1 MTHLQMNGIIKH
13 FSGVPALRSVDFEVK
28 GGEVHAL
35 LGANGAGKST
45 LMKILTGAYQ
55 ADAGTISLDGSEAA
69 IHSPQDAKA
78 LGIQCVY
85 QEVDTALIPYL
96 SVAENILLDQLV
108 QTKAKGLINWQRL
121 YSQAE
126 EILQSLGFSI
136 PVKKH
141 VEACTLSEK
150 QLILIARATVQ
161 KAKLVI
167 FDEPTAPLSSK
178 ESERL
183 FQIIARLKQNGVG
196 IIYISH
202 RLPEIFQICDRITIM
217 RDGRNVTTKKTSE
230 TNLDEVITHMLGKS
244 FAEEFPKVQVP
255 IGEPLLEVTG
265 AAGGKVSGADLTV
278 REGEIV
284 GVVGLVGAGKTELA
298 RLLFGA
304 DGMEGGKVTL
314 KGRQVH
320 FRSPKDAVEAG
331 IVLVPE
337 ERRKEGIFV
346 EESVK
351 NNLSVTTLAKWSP
364 LGFIRRGME
373 SGHAR
378 ELVNKLDVKTAD
390 ISQLVGFLSGGNQQ
404 KVAIG
409 KWLGTECD
417 VFMFDE
423 PTKGVDIGAKS
434 DIYRLIGNLV
444 EQKKGVLYFSCE
456 FQEVIGIADRILVMF
471 EGKIVKELSR
481 EQATQELIMYY
492 ASGGE

>member
-1 MTHLQMNGIIKH
+1 MQGIVKH
-13 FSGVPALRSVDFEVK
+13 FSGVPALQSVDFEVK
-28 GGEVHAL
+28 AGEVHAL

-55 ADAGTISLDGSEAA
+55 ADRGTIAIDGRQVA
-69 IHSPQDAKA
+69 IQSPQDAKA

-108 QTKAKGLINWQRL
+108 QSKSKELISWKRL
-121 YSQAE
+121 FAEAE
-126 EILQSLGFSI
+126 EILRSFGFSI
-136 PVKKH
+136 PVKKQA
-141 VEACTLSEK
+141 EECTLSEK

-161 KAKLVI
+161 KAKYVI
-167 FDEPTAPLSSK
+167 FDEPTAPLSNK

-183 FQIIARLKQNGVG
+183 FQIIAQLKKAGVG

-202 RLPEIFQICDRITIM
+202 RLPEIFEICDRITIM
-217 RDGRNVTTKKTSE
+217 RDGQGVITKE
-230 TNLDEVITHMLGKS
+230 TPATNMDEVISHMLGKTFS
-244 FAEEFPKVQVP
+244 EEFPKVQVP
-255 IGEPLLEVTG
+255 IGEPLLEITG
-265 AAGGKVSGADLTV
+265 VKGGKVRGADLAV

-304 DGMEGGKVTL
+304 DPADEGEIKL
-314 KGRQVH
+314 KGSPVRL
-320 FRSPKDAVEAG
+320 RTPKDAVDAG
-331 IVLVPE
+331 VVLVPE

-351 NNLSVTTLAKWSP
+351 NNLSVATLAKWSP
-364 LGFIRRGME
+364 LGFVRKATE
-373 SGHAR
+373 SGQAWDVVR
-378 ELVNKLDVKTAD
+378 KLGVKTAD
-390 ISQLVGFLSGGNQQ
+390 IGQLVGFLSGGNQQ

-409 KWLGTECD
+409 KWLATD
-417 VFMFDE
+417 ASIFMFDE

-434 DIYRLIGNLV
+434 DIYRLIGNLAG
-444 EQKKGVLYFSCE
+444 QKKGILYFSCE
-456 FQEVIGIADRILVMF
+456 FQEVLGIADCILVMF

>member
-1 MTHLQMNGIIKH
+1 MSTLQMQSISKQ

-28 GGEVHAL
+28 AGEVHAL

-55 ADAGTISLDGSEAA
+55 ADAGTIAIDGCQVE
-69 IHSPQDAKA
+69 IDSPQDAKA

-96 SVAENILLDQLV
+96 SVAENILMDRQV
-108 QTKAKGLINWQRL
+108 QSKSRSLINWQRL
-121 YSQAE
+121 YAE
-126 EILQSLGFSI
+126 SEAILRNFGFSI

-141 VEACTLSEK
+141 VEECTLSEK

-161 KAKLVI
+161 QAKFVI
-167 FDEPTAPLSSK
+167 FDEPTAPLSNK

-183 FQIIARLKQNGVG
+183 FQIIDQLKKAGVG

-202 RLPEIFQICDRITIM
+202 RLPEIFQICDRITVM
-217 RDGRNVTTKKTSE
+217 RDGQRVITTETTS
-230 TNLDEVITHMLGKS
+230 TNMDEVISHMLGKTFS
-244 FAEEFPKVQVP
+244 EEFPKLNVP
-255 IGEPLLEVTG
+255 IGEPILELEGV
-265 AAGGKVSGADLTV
+265 AGGQVRGANLTV

-298 RLLFGA
+298 RIIFGA
-304 DGMEGGKVTL
+304 DALDEGEIRLSGKKL
-314 KGRQVH
+314 RLG
-320 FRSPKDAVEAG
+320 SPQDAVAAG

-351 NNLSVTTLAKWSP
+351 NNLSVATLAKWSP
-364 LGFIRRGME
+364 MGFIRKRLE
-373 SGHAR
+373 AEQASG
-378 ELVNKLDVKTAD
+378 LVRQLGVKTAN
-390 ISQLVGFLSGGNQQ
+390 IGQLVGFLSGGNQQ

-409 KWLGTECD
+409 KWLGTD
-417 VFMFDE
+417 ARIFMFDE

-434 DIYRLIGNLV
+434 DIYRLIGNLAA
-444 EQKKGVLYFSCE
+444 EKKGILYFSCE

-471 EGKIVKELSR
+471 EGKIVKEMSR
-481 EQATQELIMYY
+481 EQATQESIMYY

>member
-1 MTHLQMNGIIKH
+1 MKGIAKQ
-13 FSGVPALRSVDFEVK
+13 FSGVPALRSVDFEVR

-55 ADAGTISLDGSEAA
+55 ADGGSITIDDKLVS
-69 IHSPQDAKA
+69 IQSPQDAKA

-96 SVAENILLDQLV
+96 SVAENILLDRIV
-108 QTKAKGLINWQRL
+108 SGKSKGLINWQSL
-121 YSQAE
+121 YNESEQ
-126 EILQSLGFSI
+126 ILSSFGFSI
-136 PVKKH
+136 PVRML
-141 VEACTLSEK
+141 VEQCTLSEK

-161 KAKLVI
+161 KAKYVI
-167 FDEPTAPLSSK
+167 FDEPTAPLSTK

-183 FQIIARLKQNGVG
+183 FQIIAQLKQAGVG

-202 RLPEIFQICDRITIM
+202 RLPEIFEICDRITIM
-217 RDGRNVTTKKTSE
+217 RDGQHVVTTE
-230 TNLDEVITHMLGKS
+230 TTATDMDEVIANMLGKS
-244 FAEEFPKVQVP
+244 FEEEFPKVEVP
-255 IGEPLLEVTG
+255 IGEKIIEVSG
-265 AAGGKVSGADLTV
+265 LAGGKVRGVDLHV

-298 RLLFGA
+298 RLLFAADQAEAGA
-304 DGMEGGKVTL
+304 IRLHDVRL
-314 KGRQVH
+314 SL
-320 FRSPKDAVEAG
+320 RSPKDAVDSG

-346 EESVK
+346 EESVQ
-351 NNLSVTTLAKWSP
+351 NNLSVASLEKRSW
-364 LGFIRRGME
+364 LGFIKRGE
-373 SGHAR
+373 EAVNAS
-378 ELVNKLDVKTAD
+378 ELVQRLGVKTAD
-390 ISQLVGFLSGGNQQ
+390 IKQLVGFLSGGNQQ

-409 KWLGTECD
+409 KWLDTNAHI
-417 VFMFDE
+417 FMFDE

-434 DIYRLIGNLV
+434 DIYRLIGNLA
-444 EQKKGVLYFSCE
+444 EQGKGVLYFSCE

-471 EGKIVKELSR
+471 EGRIVKELSR
-481 EQATQELIMYY
+481 EEATQEEIMYY

>member
-1 MTHLQMNGIIKH
+1 MSTLQMQGIEKQ

-28 GGEVHAL
+28 AGEVHAL

-55 ADAGTISLDGSEAA
+55 LDSGTISIGGETVQ
-69 IHSPQDAKA
+69 IQSPQDAKA

-96 SVAENILLDQLV
+96 SVAENILQDRLV
-108 QTKAKGLINWQRL
+108 QAKGSGWINWKRL
-121 YSQAE
+121 YDESE
-126 EILQSLGFSI
+126 ELLRKFGFSI
-136 PVKKH
+136 PVKMT
-141 VEACTLSEK
+141 VEECSLSEK
-150 QLILIARATVQ
+150 QLILIARAALQ
-161 KAKLVI
+161 KAKYVI
-167 FDEPTAPLSSK
+167 FDEPTAPLSTK

-183 FQIIARLKQNGVG
+183 FQIIAQLKQEGVG

-202 RLPEIFQICDRITIM
+202 RLPEIFEICDRITVM
-217 RDGRNVTTKKTSE
+217 RDGRHVVTTETASTSI
-230 TNLDEVITHMLGKS
+230 DEIIGHMLGKS
-244 FAEEFPKVQVP
+244 FEEEFPKAKVD
-255 IGEPLLEVTG
+255 IGEPILEVKG
-265 AAGGKVSGADLTV
+265 AKGGKVRGADLTV

-304 DGMEGGKVTL
+304 DAAEAGDIRL
-314 KGRQVH
+314 KGAPLQLRT
-320 FRSPKDAVEAG
+320 PKDAVDAG

-351 NNLSVTTLAKWSP
+351 NNLSVASLTKWSRF
-364 LGFIRRGME
+364 GFVRGGSE
-373 SGHAR
+373 SGLAR
-378 ELVNKLDVKTAD
+378 ELVQRLGVKTAD

-409 KWLGTECD
+409 KWLETD
-417 VFMFDE
+417 ASIFMFDE

-434 DIYRLIGNLV
+434 DIYRLIGNLA
-444 EQKKGVLYFSCE
+444 QQRKGILYFSCE
-456 FQEVIGIADRILVMF
+456 FPEVIGIADRILVMC
-471 EGKIVKELSR
+471 EGRIVKELSR
-481 EQATQELIMYY
+481 EEATQEVIMYY

>member
-1 MTHLQMNGIIKH
+1 MKGIVKH
-13 FSGVPALRSVDFEVK
+13 FSGVPALQSVQFEVK
-28 GGEVHAL
+28 AGEVHAL

-55 ADAGTISLDGSEAA
+55 ADEGSISIDGHDVA
-69 IHSPQDAKA
+69 IRSPQDAKA

-108 QTKAKGLINWQRL
+108 SSKKKGLVNWQSL
-121 YSQAE
+121 YAE
-126 EILQSLGFSI
+126 SEKILQGFGFSI
-136 PVKKH
+136 PVKML
-141 VEACTLSEK
+141 VEQCTLSEK

-161 KAKLVI
+161 QAKYVI
-167 FDEPTAPLSSK
+167 FDEPTAPLSTK

-183 FQIIARLKQNGVG
+183 FQIIAQLKSAGVG

-202 RLPEIFQICDRITIM
+202 RLPEIFEICDRITIM
-217 RDGRNVTTKKTSE
+217 RDGQGVITTETTATSM
-230 TNLDEVITHMLGKS
+230 DEVISHMLGKS
-244 FAEEFPKVQVP
+244 FAEEFPKVEVP
-255 IGEPLLEVTG
+255 IGEPILEVQGIAG
-265 AAGGKVSGADLTV
+265 AKVHGVDVRV

-304 DGMEGGKVTL
+304 DPKESGEIRL
-314 KGRQVH
+314 KGKPVRMS
-320 FRSPKDAVEAG
+320 SPKDAVDAG

-351 NNLSVTTLAKWSP
+351 NNLSVATLANWSP
-364 LGFIRRGME
+364 LGFIRKGIE
-373 SGHAR
+373 SRQAKD
-378 ELVNKLDVKTAD
+378 LVQKLGVKTAD
-390 ISQLVGFLSGGNQQ
+390 IGQLVGFLSGGNQQ

-409 KWLGTECD
+409 KWVNTNASI
-417 VFMFDE
+417 FMFDE

-434 DIYRLIGNLV
+434 DIYRLIGTLA
-444 EQKKGVLYFSCE
+444 EQKKGILYFSCE

-481 EQATQELIMYY
+481 GQATQEQIMYY

>member
-1 MTHLQMNGIIKH
+1 MSVLRMQGIEKQ
-13 FSGVPALRSVDFEVK
+13 FSGVPALKSVSFEVK
-28 GGEVHAL
+28 AGEVHAL

-55 ADAGTISLDGSEAA
+55 ADGGTISIDGRQVS
-69 IHSPQDAKA
+69 IQSPQDAKA

-96 SVAENILLDQLV
+96 SVAENILLDRLV
-108 QTKAKGLINWQRL
+108 QSKGAGLIRWQQL
-121 YSQAE
+121 YAE
-126 EILQSLGFSI
+126 SEELLRGFGFSI
-136 PVKKH
+136 PVRMT
-141 VEACTLSEK
+141 VEECSLSEK

-161 KAKLVI
+161 KAKFVI
-167 FDEPTAPLSSK
+167 FDEPTAPLSTK
-178 ESERL
+178 ECERL
-183 FQIIARLKQNGVG
+183 FQIIDQLKKAGVG

-202 RLPEIFQICDRITIM
+202 RLPEIFEICDRITIM
-217 RDGRNVTTKKTSE
+217 RDGQHVITTE
-230 TNLDEVITHMLGKS
+230 TARTNMDEVIGHMLGKS
-244 FAEEFPKVQVP
+244 FAEEFPKAHVP
-255 IGEPLLEVTG
+255 IGETLLEVTG
-265 AAGGKVSGADLTV
+265 AKGGKVRHADLSV

-304 DGMEGGKVTL
+304 DEAEAGEIRL
-314 KGRQVH
+314 KGAQLRIC
-320 FRSPKDAVEAG
+320 SPKDAVDAG

-351 NNLSVTTLAKWSP
+351 NNLSVATIAKWSP
-364 LGFIRRGME
+364 LGFIR
-373 SGHAR
+373 SGLEAGQAK
-378 ELVNKLDVKTAD
+378 ELVQRLGVKTAD

-409 KWLGTECD
+409 KWLDTD
-417 VFMFDE
+417 ASVFMFDE

-434 DIYRLIGNLV
+434 DIYRLIGKLV
-444 EQKKGVLYFSCE
+444 EQRKGVLYFSCE

-471 EGKIVKELSR
+471 EGQIVKELDR

>member
-1 MTHLQMNGIIKH
+1 MKGIVKH
-13 FSGVPALRSVDFEVK
+13 FSGVPALQSVQFEVK
-28 GGEVHAL
+28 AGEVHAL

-55 ADAGTISLDGSEAA
+55 ADEGSISIDGQDVA

-108 QTKAKGLINWQRL
+108 SSKKKGLINWQSL
-121 YSQAE
+121 YAE
-126 EILQSLGFSI
+126 SEKILKGFGFSI
-136 PVKKH
+136 PVKML
-141 VEACTLSEK
+141 VEQCTLSEK

-161 KAKLVI
+161 QAKYVI
-167 FDEPTAPLSSK
+167 FDEPTAPLSTK

-183 FQIIARLKQNGVG
+183 FQIIAQLKSAGVG

-202 RLPEIFQICDRITIM
+202 RLPEIFEICDRITIM
-217 RDGRNVTTKKTSE
+217 RDGQGVITTETTS
-230 TNLDEVITHMLGKS
+230 TSMDEVISHMLGKS
-244 FAEEFPKVQVP
+244 FAEEFPKVEVP
-255 IGEPLLEVTG
+255 IGEPILEVRG
-265 AAGGKVSGADLTV
+265 VASGKVHGVDVGV

-304 DGMEGGKVTL
+304 DPKESGEIRL
-314 KGRQVH
+314 KGKPVRMS
-320 FRSPKDAVEAG
+320 SPKDAVDAG

-351 NNLSVTTLAKWSP
+351 NNLSVATLANWSP
-364 LGFIRRGME
+364 LGFIRNGIE
-373 SGHAR
+373 SRQAK
-378 ELVNKLDVKTAD
+378 ELVQKLGVKTAD
-390 ISQLVGFLSGGNQQ
+390 IGQLVGFLSGGNQQ

-409 KWLGTECD
+409 KWVNTNASI
-417 VFMFDE
+417 FMFDE

-434 DIYRLIGNLV
+434 DIYRLIGTLA
-444 EQKKGVLYFSCE
+444 EQKKGILYFSCE

-471 EGKIVKELSR
+471 EGKIVKELTR
-481 EQATQELIMYY
+481 GQATQEQIMYY

>member
-1 MTHLQMNGIIKH
+1 MSILQMRGIVKA
-13 FSGVPALRSVDFEVK
+13 FSGVPALRGVDFEVK
-28 GGEVHAL
+28 AGEVHAL

-55 ADAGTISLDGSEAA
+55 TDEGSISIDGEQLQ

-78 LGIQCVY
+78 QGVQCVY

-108 QTKAKGLINWQRL
+108 QAKSTDLIRWPRI

-126 EILQSLGFSI
+126 DILREFGFSI
-136 PVKKH
+136 SVKKQ

-161 KAKLVI
+161 KAKFVI
-167 FDEPTAPLSSK
+167 FDEPTAPLSNR
-178 ESERL
+178 ECERL
-183 FQIIARLKQNGVG
+183 FQIIAQLKQAGVG

-202 RLPEIFQICDRITIM
+202 RLPEIFQLCDRITIM
-217 RDGRNVTTKKTSE
+217 RDGQRVHTTE
-230 TNLDEVITHMLGKS
+230 TAATDMDEVISHMLGKS
-244 FAEEFPKVQVP
+244 FAEEFPKVDVE
-255 IGEPLLEVTG
+255 IGQPLLEVAG
-265 AAGGKVSGADLTV
+265 VKGGKVRGADLSV

-304 DGMEGGKVTL
+304 DPCDAGDIVL
-314 KGRQVH
+314 KGQRL
-320 FRSPKDAVEAG
+320 RLRTPKDAVDAG

-351 NNLSVTTLAKWSP
+351 HNLSVATLSSVF
-364 LGFIRRGME
+364 GFVRHSLE
-373 SGHAR
+373 ALQAN
-378 ELVNKLDVKTAD
+378 ELIKRVGVKTAD
-390 ISQLVGFLSGGNQQ
+390 SSQLVGLLSGGNQQ

-409 KWLGTECD
+409 KWLDTD
-417 VFMFDE
+417 SSIFMFDE

-434 DIYRLIGNLV
+434 DIYRLIGNLAAN
-444 EQKKGVLYFSCE
+444 KKGVLYFSCE
-456 FQEVIGIADRILVMF
+456 FAEVLGIADRILVMC
-471 EGKIVKELSR
+471 EGRIVKELER
-481 EQATQELIMYY
+481 EQATQERIMYY

>member
-1 MTHLQMNGIIKH
+1 MSTLHMQGIVKQ

-28 GGEVHAL
+28 AGEVHAL

-55 ADAGTISLDGSEAA
+55 ADGGSISIDGRQVS
-69 IHSPQDAKA
+69 IQSPQDAKG

-96 SVAENILLDQLV
+96 SVAENILLDQVV
-108 QTKAKGLINWQRL
+108 QSTSKGFISWQRL
-121 YSQAE
+121 YAE
-126 EILQSLGFSI
+126 SEDILRGFGFSI
-136 PVKKH
+136 PVKML
-141 VEACTLSEK
+141 VENCSLSEK

-161 KAKLVI
+161 QAKFVI
-167 FDEPTAPLSSK
+167 FDEPTAPLSNR

-183 FQIIARLKQNGVG
+183 FQIIAQLKKAGVG

-202 RLPEIFQICDRITIM
+202 RLPEIFEICDRITIM
-217 RDGRNVTTKKTSE
+217 RDGHGIITKPTE
-230 TNLDEVITHMLGKS
+230 EITMDEVISHMLGKS
-244 FAEEFPKVQVP
+244 FSEEFPKVQVP
-255 IGEPLLEVTG
+255 IGEPLLEVRG
-265 AAGGKVSGADLTV
+265 AKGGKVRGADVTV
-278 REGEIV
+278 HEGEIV

-304 DGMEGGKVTL
+304 DPSEGGEIRL
-314 KGRQVH
+314 KGRQIQL
-320 FRSPKDAVEAG
+320 RSPKDAVDAG

-351 NNLSVTTLAKWSP
+351 NNLSVATLAKWSP
-364 LGFIRRGME
+364 LGFIKRAAE
-373 SGHAR
+373 SAHAK
-378 ELVNKLDVKTAD
+378 ELVQKLGVKTAD
-390 ISQLVGFLSGGNQQ
+390 IGQVVGFLSGGNQQ

-409 KWLGTECD
+409 KWLGTD
-417 VFMFDE
+417 SSVFMFDE

-434 DIYRLIGNLV
+434 DIYRLIGSLA
-444 EQKKGVLYFSCE
+444 EQKKGILYFSCE

>member
-1 MTHLQMNGIIKH
+1 MSMLHMKGIEKQ
-13 FSGVPALRSVDFEVK
+13 FSGVPALRNVSFEVK
-28 GGEVHAL
+28 AGEVHAL

-55 ADAGTISLDGSEAA
+55 ADGGTITIDGRQVS
-69 IHSPQDAKA
+69 IQSPQDAKA

-108 QTKAKGLINWQRL
+108 QAKGAGPIRWQRL
-121 YSQAE
+121 YDESEQ
-126 EILQSLGFSI
+126 LLRGFGFSI
-136 PVKKH
+136 SVKMT
-141 VEACTLSEK
+141 VEECSLSEK

-161 KAKLVI
+161 KAKFII
-167 FDEPTAPLSSK
+167 FDEPTAPLSTK
-178 ESERL
+178 ESARL
-183 FQIIARLKQNGVG
+183 FQMIDQLKKAGVG

-202 RLPEIFQICDRITIM
+202 RLPEIFEICDRITIM
-217 RDGRNVTTKKTSE
+217 RDGQHVVTTETAQTSM
-230 TNLDEVITHMLGKS
+230 DEVIGHMLGKS
-244 FAEEFPKVQVP
+244 FAEEFPKANVP
-255 IGEPLLEVTG
+255 IGEPIFEVTG
-265 AAGGKVSGADLTV
+265 AQGGKVRQADLTV
-278 REGEIV
+278 RAGEIV

-304 DGMEGGKVTL
+304 DTAEAGQIKL
-314 KGRQVH
+314 KGTELRI
-320 FRSPKDAVEAG
+320 RNPKDAVDAG

-351 NNLSVTTLAKWSP
+351 NNLSVATIAKWSP
-364 LGFIRRGME
+364 LGFIR
-373 SGHAR
+373 SGLEAGQAR
-378 ELVNKLDVKTAD
+378 ELVRRLGVKTAD

-409 KWLGTECD
+409 KWLDTD
-417 VFMFDE
+417 ASLFLFDE

-434 DIYRLIGNLV
+434 DIYRLIGKLA
-444 EQKKGVLYFSCE
+444 EQRKGVLYFSCE
-456 FQEVIGIADRILVMF
+456 FQEVIGIADRIFVMF
-471 EGKIVKELSR
+471 EGRIVKELSR

>member
-1 MTHLQMNGIIKH
+1 MSTLHMKGIVKQ
-13 FSGVPALRSVDFEVK
+13 FSGVPALRSVQFEVK
-28 GGEVHAL
+28 AGEVHAL

-55 ADAGTISLDGSEAA
+55 ADGGTISIDGQEVT
-69 IHSPQDAKA
+69 IQSPQDAKA

-85 QEVDTALIPYL
+85 QEVDTALVPYL

-108 QTKAKGLINWQRL
+108 SSKKKGLINWQSL
-121 YSQAE
+121 YAE
-126 EILQSLGFSI
+126 SERILQGFGFSI
-136 PVKKH
+136 PVKML
-141 VEACTLSEK
+141 VEQCTLSEK

-161 KAKLVI
+161 KAKYVI
-167 FDEPTAPLSSK
+167 FDEPTAPLSTK

-183 FQIIARLKQNGVG
+183 FQIIAQLKSAGVG

-202 RLPEIFQICDRITIM
+202 RLPEIFEICDRITIM
-217 RDGRNVTTKKTSE
+217 RDGQGVITTE
-230 TNLDEVITHMLGKS
+230 TAATNMDEVISHMLGKS
-244 FAEEFPKVQVP
+244 FSEEFPKVEVP
-255 IGEPLLEVTG
+255 IGETVFEAKAV
-265 AAGGKVSGADLTV
+265 AGGKVRRADLHV
-278 REGEIV
+278 KQGEIV

-304 DGMEGGKVTL
+304 DSMEAGEISL
-314 KGRQVH
+314 KGKQV
-320 FRSPKDAVEAG
+320 RLASPKDAVDAG

-346 EESVK
+346 EESV
-351 NNLSVTTLAKWSP
+351 NHNLSVATLASFSP
-364 LGFIRRGME
+364 LGFIRKGIE
-373 SGHAR
+373 SRQAKD
-378 ELVNKLDVKTAD
+378 LVQKLGVKTAD
-390 ISQLVGFLSGGNQQ
+390 IAQLVGHLSGGNQQ

-409 KWLGTECD
+409 KWLNTD
-417 VFMFDE
+417 SSIFMFDE

-434 DIYRLIGNLV
+434 DIYRLIGKLA
-444 EQKKGVLYFSCE
+444 EQGKGVLYFSCE

-481 EQATQELIMYY
+481 DEVTQELIMYY

>member
-1 MTHLQMNGIIKH
+1 MSTLQMQGIEKQ
-13 FSGVPALRSVDFEVK
+13 FSGVPALRTVDFEVK
-28 GGEVHAL
+28 AGEVHAL

-55 ADAGTISLDGSEAA
+55 LDGGTISIDGQPVRVQ
-69 IHSPQDAKA
+69 SPQDAKA

-108 QTKAKGLINWQRL
+108 QANGSGLISWQRL
-121 YSQAE
+121 YSESE
-126 EILQSLGFSI
+126 ELLRGFGFTI
-136 PVKKH
+136 PVKMT
-141 VEACTLSEK
+141 VEECSLSEK

-161 KAKLVI
+161 KAKFVI
-167 FDEPTAPLSSK
+167 FDEPTAPLSTK

-183 FQIIARLKQNGVG
+183 FQIIDQLKKAGVG

-202 RLPEIFQICDRITIM
+202 RLPEIFEICDRITIM
-217 RDGRNVTTKKTSE
+217 RDGQHVITTE
-230 TNLDEVITHMLGKS
+230 TEQTNMDEVIGHMLGKS
-244 FAEEFPKVQVP
+244 FAEEFPKAIVQ

-265 AAGGKVSGADLTV
+265 AKGGKVRNADLTV

-304 DGMEGGKVTL
+304 DAAEAGEIKI
-314 KGRQVH
+314 KGSAVRI
-320 FRSPKDAVEAG
+320 RTPKDAVDAG

-351 NNLSVTTLAKWSP
+351 NNLSVATIAKWSP
-364 LGFIRRGME
+364 LGFIRSGME
-373 SGHAR
+373 TAQAK
-378 ELVNKLDVKTAD
+378 ELVQRLGVKTAD

-409 KWLGTECD
+409 KWLETD
-417 VFMFDE
+417 ASVFMFDE

-434 DIYRLIGNLV
+434 DIYRLIGKLA

-456 FQEVIGIADRILVMF
+456 FQEVIGISDRILVMF
-471 EGKIVKELSR
+471 EGRIVKELSR

>member
-1 MTHLQMNGIIKH
+1 MAHLQMNGINKQ
-13 FSGVPALRSVDFEVK
+13 FSGVPALRSVDFEVR

-55 ADAGTISLDGSEAA
+55 ADAGTISLDGAEVA

-121 YSQAE
+121 YAEAE
-126 EILQSLGFSI
+126 EILRNLGFSI

-141 VEACTLSEK
+141 VEACSLSEK

-167 FDEPTAPLSSK
+167 FDEPTAPLSNK

-183 FQIIARLKQNGVG
+183 FQIIARLKQTGVG

-202 RLPEIFQICDRITIM
+202 RLPEIFQICDRITVM
-217 RDGRNVTTKKTSE
+217 RDGKDVAATKTSE
-230 TNLDEVITHMLGKS
+230 TNLDEVISHMLGKS
-244 FAEEFPKVQVP
+244 FSEEFPKVQVP

-265 AAGGKVSGADLTV
+265 AAGGKVRGADLTV

-304 DGMEGGKVTL
+304 DGLEAGSITL
-314 KGRQVH
+314 KGRQLQL
-320 FRSPKDAVEAG
+320 RTPKDAVEAG

-351 NNLSVTTLAKWSP
+351 NNLSVAALAKWSP

-378 ELVNKLDVKTAD
+378 DLVSKLGVKTAD
-390 ISQLVGFLSGGNQQ
+390 IGQLVGFLSGGNQQ

-417 VFMFDE
+417 IFMFDE

-434 DIYRLIGNLV
+434 DIYRLIGKLV

-456 FQEVIGIADRILVMF
+456 FPEVTGIADRILVMF

-481 EQATQELIMYY
+481 QQATQELIMYY

>member
-1 MTHLQMNGIIKH
+1 MSTLQMQGIMKQ
-13 FSGVPALRSVDFEVK
+13 FSGVPALQNVHLEVK
-28 GGEVHAL
+28 AGEVHAL

-55 ADAGTISLDGSEAA
+55 ADGGSISIDGQAVS
-69 IHSPQDAKA
+69 IQSPQDAKA

-108 QTKAKGLINWQRL
+108 QSKSKGLINWQSL
-121 YSQAE
+121 FAKSE
-126 EILQSLGFSI
+126 GILRDFGFSI
-136 PVKKH
+136 PVKML
-141 VEACTLSEK
+141 VEECTLSEK

-161 KAKLVI
+161 KAKYVI
-167 FDEPTAPLSSK
+167 FDEPTAPLSNK

-183 FQIIARLKQNGVG
+183 FQIIAQLKNAGVG

-217 RDGRNVTTKKTSE
+217 RDGQGVITTE
-230 TNLDEVITHMLGKS
+230 TAATTMDEVIAHMLGKS
-244 FAEEFPKVQVP
+244 FAEEFPKAEVP
-255 IGEPLLEVTG
+255 IGDPILEVAG
-265 AAGGKVSGADLTV
+265 IKGGKVRGADLTV

-304 DGMEGGKVTL
+304 DASEGGQIKVNGNAVGLCT
-314 KGRQVH
+314 
-320 FRSPKDAVEAG
+320 PKDAVDAG

-351 NNLSVTTLAKWSP
+351 NNLSVATLSKWSP
-364 LGFIRRGME
+364 LGFVRKGIE
-373 SGHAR
+373 SGHAK
-378 ELVNKLDVKTAD
+378 ELVKKLGVKTAD
-390 ISQLVGFLSGGNQQ
+390 ITQQVGFLSGGNQQ

-409 KWLGTECD
+409 KWLGTD
-417 VFMFDE
+417 ASIFMFDE

-434 DIYRLIGNLV
+434 DIYRLIGNLA
-444 EQKKGVLYFSCE
+444 EQKKGILYFSCE

-481 EQATQELIMYY
+481 DEATQELIMYY

>member
-1 MTHLQMNGIIKH
+1 MSTLQMKGMAKQ
-13 FSGVPALRSVDFEVK
+13 FSGVPALRSVDFEVRA
-28 GGEVHAL
+28 GEVHAL

-55 ADAGTISLDGSEAA
+55 ADGGTITIDGQAVS
-69 IHSPQDAKA
+69 IQSPQDAKA
-78 LGIQCVY
+78 QGIQCVY

-96 SVAENILLDQLV
+96 SVAENILAGQLV
-108 QTKAKGLINWQRL
+108 QSKTKGLINWQSL
-121 YSQAE
+121 YNESEQ
-126 EILQSLGFSI
+126 ILKNFGFSI
-136 PVKKH
+136 PVRML
-141 VEACTLSEK
+141 VEECTLSEK

-161 KAKLVI
+161 KAKYVI
-167 FDEPTAPLSSK
+167 FDEPTAPLSTK

-183 FQIIARLKQNGVG
+183 FQIIAQLKKAGVG

-202 RLPEIFQICDRITIM
+202 RLPEIFEICDRITIM
-217 RDGRNVTTKKTSE
+217 RDGQHVVTTDTAN
-230 TNLDEVITHMLGKS
+230 TTMDEVIANMLGKS
-244 FAEEFPKVQVP
+244 FDEEFPKLEVP
-255 IGEPLLEVTG
+255 IGETIFEASGV
-265 AAGGKVSGADLTV
+265 AGGKVRGVDLKV

-304 DGMEGGKVTL
+304 DEVKAGAIRLHGSRIQL
-314 KGRQVH
+314 
-320 FRSPKDAVEAG
+320 RSPKDAVDAG

-346 EESVK
+346 EESVQ
-351 NNLSVTTLAKWSP
+351 NNLSVASLKKKSW
-364 LGFIRRGME
+364 LGFIKRGPE
-373 SGHAR
+373 VANAR
-378 ELVNKLDVKTAD
+378 ELVQRLGVKTAD
-390 ISQLVGFLSGGNQQ
+390 IKQLVGFLSGGNQQ

-409 KWLGTECD
+409 KWLDTNAHL
-417 VFMFDE
+417 FMFDE

-434 DIYRLIGNLV
+434 DIYRLIGNLA

-481 EQATQELIMYY
+481 EEATQELIMYY

>member
-1 MTHLQMNGIIKH
+1 MSSLQMKGIVKQ

-28 GGEVHAL
+28 AGEVHAL

-55 ADAGTISLDGSEAA
+55 PDGGSIA
-69 IHSPQDAKA
+69 IDGKDVSIQSPQDAKA

-96 SVAENILLDQLV
+96 SVTENILLDQIV
-108 QTKAKGLINWQRL
+108 SKSSKGLMNWQGL
-121 YSQAE
+121 HKEAE
-126 EILQSLGFSI
+126 SILQSFGFSI
-136 PVKKH
+136 PVRML
-141 VEACTLSEK
+141 VEECTLSEK

-161 KAKLVI
+161 KAKYVI
-167 FDEPTAPLSSK
+167 FDEPTAPLSTK

-183 FQIIARLKQNGVG
+183 FLIIDQLKKAGVG

-202 RLPEIFQICDRITIM
+202 RLPEVFEICDRITVM
-217 RDGRNVTTKKTSE
+217 RDGQLIATSE
-230 TNLDEVITHMLGKS
+230 TAATTMDEVIGNMLGKS
-244 FAEEFPKVQVP
+244 FEEEFPKVELP
-255 IGEPLLEVTG
+255 IGEVILEAAGV
-265 AAGGKVSGADLTV
+265 AGGKVRGADVSV

-304 DGMEGGKVTL
+304 DAAEAGEIRL
-314 KGRQVH
+314 KSKAVRL
-320 FRSPKDAVEAG
+320 RSPKEAVDAG

-351 NNLSVTTLAKWSP
+351 NNLSVSTLWKWSR
-364 LGFIRRGME
+364 LGFVRRGVE
-373 SGHAR
+373 AGQAR
-378 ELVNKLDVKTAD
+378 ELVQRLGVKTAD
-390 ISQLVGFLSGGNQQ
+390 IGQLVGHLSGGNQQ

-409 KWLGTECD
+409 KWLDTD
-417 VFMFDE
+417 AQIFMFDE

-434 DIYRLIGNLV
+434 DIYRLIGKLA
-444 EQKKGVLYFSCE
+444 EQRKGVLYFSCE
-456 FQEVIGIADRILVMF
+456 FAEVLGIADRILVMF
-471 EGKIVKELSR
+471 EGKIVRELSR
-481 EQATQELIMYY
+481 AEATQERIMYY

>member
-1 MTHLQMNGIIKH
+1 MSTLHMQGIEKQ
-13 FSGVPALRSVDFEVK
+13 FSGVPALRTVDFEVK
-28 GGEVHAL
+28 AGEVHAL

-55 ADAGTISLDGSEAA
+55 ADGGSISIDGQAVQ
-69 IHSPQDAKA
+69 IQSPQDAKA

-85 QEVDTALIPYL
+85 QEVDTALVPYL

-108 QTKAKGLINWQRL
+108 QDKGSSFVSWQRL
-121 YSQAE
+121 YAQSE
-126 EILQSLGFSI
+126 ELLRGFGFSI
-136 PVKKH
+136 PVQMT
-141 VEACTLSEK
+141 VEECSLSEK

-161 KAKLVI
+161 KAKFVI
-167 FDEPTAPLSSK
+167 FDEPTAPLSTK

-183 FQIIARLKQNGVG
+183 FHIIAQLKKAGVG

-202 RLPEIFQICDRITIM
+202 RLPEIFEICDRITIM
-217 RDGRNVTTKKTSE
+217 RDGQHVITTE
-230 TNLDEVITHMLGKS
+230 TQATNMDEVISHMLGKS
-244 FAEEFPKVQVP
+244 FAEEFPKAVVE
-255 IGEPLLEVTG
+255 IGEPIFEVIG
-265 AAGGKVSGADLTV
+265 ARGGKVRHADLTV

-304 DGMEGGKVTL
+304 DAAEAGEIKL
-314 KGRQVH
+314 KGTQLRI
-320 FRSPKDAVEAG
+320 RTPKDAVDAG

-351 NNLSVTTLAKWSP
+351 SNLSVATISKWSP
-364 LGFIRRGME
+364 FGFIR
-373 SGHAR
+373 SGLEVGLAK
-378 ELVNKLDVKTAD
+378 ELVQRLGVKTAD

-409 KWLGTECD
+409 KWLETD
-417 VFMFDE
+417 ASIFMFDE

-434 DIYRLIGNLV
+434 DIYRLIGNLA

-456 FQEVIGIADRILVMF
+456 FQEVIGIADRVLIMF
-471 EGKIVKELSR
+471 EGQIVKELSR
-481 EQATQELIMYY
+481 DQATQELIMYY